1 VWKEKVVWYNINKMK
16 TTWLELRYVS
26 NFLS

>member
-1 VWKEKVVWYNINKMK
+1 MK